1 MAYKLRVRDTI
12 DNLELFVDFLKFLED
27 EHYLVI
33 NSISSRTLA
42 KKFNCSLGLIAKVK
56 KGGV

>member
-33 NSISSRTLA
+33 NFISS
-42 KKFNCSLGLIAKVK
+42 FYCSLGLIAKVK